1 LYLLSAQRFGYGRWV
16 DEGEGEKLAG
26 SETARGLVAEDK
38 GLK

>member
-1 LYLLSAQRFGYGRWV
+1 MYLFSAQRFGYGRWV

-26 SETARGLVAEDK
+26 SEMVRGLVAEDK